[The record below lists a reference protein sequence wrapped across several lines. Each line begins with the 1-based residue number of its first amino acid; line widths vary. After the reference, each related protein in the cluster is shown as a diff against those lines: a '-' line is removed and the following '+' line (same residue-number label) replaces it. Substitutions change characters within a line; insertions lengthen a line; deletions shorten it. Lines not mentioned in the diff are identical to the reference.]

1 MKKNNHVGAWGA
13 GIAAVAAAAAAG
25 AYFLYGKDG
34 AKNRKKIKSWS
45 LKAKAEVLEKLE
57 RAKELNEDAYN
68 QIVDAVSKKYAA
80 VKAIDP
86 TELDLLV
93 KELKGH
99 WRRIARDMKQGE
111 KKVSQKK

>member
-1 MKKNNHVGAWGA
+1 MAHKSNNSGAAIGVGL
-13 GIAAVAAAAAAG
+13 AALTAVAAAG

-57 RAKELNEDAYN
+57 KAKTINQEMYNEV
-68 QIVDAVSKKYAA
+68 VDAVAKKYAA

-86 TELDLLV
+86 
-93 KELKGH
+93 KEVEILMKEMKAH
-99 WRRIARDMKQGE
+99 WSRISRDMKEAE
-111 KKVSQKK
+111 KRHKK